1 MDDRLL
7 TKKEVIEYLQIH
19 RRTFEKLVDSGELPV
34 IKISPYKRFVR
45 LSHLNQYLDN
55 RTINKPQE
63 TTSESQ
69 EQPNEEFKWNRIWG
83 KDE

>member
-1 MDDRLL
+1 MEDRLL

-19 RRTFEKLVDSGELPV
+19 RRTFKKLVDSGSLPV
-34 IKISPYKRFVR
+34 ILISPNKCFVR

-69 EQPNEEFKWNRIWG
+69 EPLNEEFKWNSILS
-83 KDE
+83 